1 MTEALVYL
9 FSSLLIFLLLTE
21 AITFHLTVGQTAVLE
36 IHFTVFA
43 LRLERARHSENIG
56 KRGQAIR
63 FRPRINAIIVFAQR
77 VIRGSYIKINKLAVA
92 LPERS
97 PSESALHQSY
107 AFSLLCSLLAFLHSD
122 AKKFTHGDIT
132 LSTSDNTK
140 INAELDVRL
149 TLSLLRLLLAIT
161 ELLIKA
167 RRKKYVG

>member
-21 AITFHLTVGQTAVLE
+21 AISFHLTVGQATVLE

-43 LRLERARHSENIG
+43 LRLERGSQSESIG
-56 KRGQAIR
+56 KRGRAIR
-63 FRPRINAIIVFAQR
+63 FRPRINAIIVFAKR
-77 VIRGSYIKINKLAVA
+77 VIRGSYVKINRLNIA
-92 LPERS
+92 LPRSS
-97 PSESALHQSY
+97 PSESVLRHSY
-107 AFSLLCSLLAFLHSD
+107 LSSLLCSILAFLHSD

-132 LSTSDNTK
+132 LSTSDHTK
-140 INAELDVRL
+140 INAELDVKL
-149 TLSLLRLLLAIT
+149 TLSLLRLLLALI